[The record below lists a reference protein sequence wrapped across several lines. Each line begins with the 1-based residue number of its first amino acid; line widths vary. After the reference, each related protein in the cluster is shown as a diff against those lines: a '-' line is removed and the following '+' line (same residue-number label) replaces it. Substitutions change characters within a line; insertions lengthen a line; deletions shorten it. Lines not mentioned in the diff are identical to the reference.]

1 MCDFAHIQ
9 RIHVRV
15 IRADCVARFIKG
27 SNDCIAVTYAA
38 AARVSRSITDVR
50 RVAADP

>member
-15 IRADCVARFIKG
+15 IRADCVARFVKG
-27 SNDCIAVTYAA
+27 VNDCIAVTCAA
-38 AARVSRSITDVR
+38 AAQASRRITDVR